1 MIFNHKSVLLNET
14 VDSLCVKPQGIY
26 VDGTLGG
33 GGHASEVA
41 ARLGDGGR
49 LIGIDQDADAIA
61 AASERLAPF
70 GDKITVVRS
79 NYERIAQVLDEL
91 EIPQVD
97 GIYLDLGVSSF
108 QLDTAERGFTY
119 REDDAPLDMRMDQS
133 QKLSAYQ
140 VVNEWEYQELV
151 RIFFQFGE
159 ESFAKQIARKIEKAR
174 EVKPIETTFA
184 LVDVIKSAL
193 PAKVLNKKG
202 HPAKKVFQAIRI
214 AVNDE
219 LGELQLVLRDAL
231 ELLHVGGRLC
241 VISFQSLEDRIVKD
255 TFSSCSKPKQY
266 DKRIPIL
273 PQDMEA
279 APYRLL
285 NKKPITATEEE
296 LRENMRSH
304 SAKLRCIERIR

>member
-1 MIFNHKSVLLNET
+1 MMKHYSVLLQESIDNLAIHS
-14 VDSLCVKPQGIY
+14 DGIY
-26 VDGTLGG
+26 VDGTLGR
-33 GGHASEVA
+33 GGHSAEILARIPQGHLYAFDRDAS
-41 ARLGDGGR
+41 
-49 LIGIDQDADAIA
+49 AIEE
-61 AASERLAPF
+61 SRERLAQI
-70 GDKITVVRS
+70 GNNVTLIHS
-79 NYERIAQVLDEL
+79 NFSNLKREL
-91 EIPQVD
+91 TARGVTGID
-97 GIYLDLGVSSF
+97 GMVLDLGVSSPQF
-108 QLDTAERGFTY
+108 DEAQRGFSY
-119 REDDAPLDMRMDQS
+119 RFDAPLDMRMDQS

-159 ESFAKQIARKIEKAR
+159 ESFAKQIARNIEKAR

>member
-1 MIFNHKSVLLNET
+1 MMKHYSVLLQESIDNLAIRS
-14 VDSLCVKPQGIY
+14 DGIY
-26 VDGTLGG
+26 VDGTLGR
-33 GGHASEVA
+33 GGHSAEILARIPQGHLYAFDRDASAIEESRERLTRIGSNVTLIHSNFSNVKSELE
-41 ARLGDGGR
+41 ARGVT
-49 LIGIDQDADAIA
+49 GID
-61 AASERLAPF
+61 
-70 GDKITVVRS
+70 GMV
-79 NYERIAQVLDEL
+79 
-91 EIPQVD
+91 
-97 GIYLDLGVSSF
+97 LDLGVSSPQF
-108 QLDTAERGFTY
+108 DEAQRGFSY
-119 REDDAPLDMRMDQS
+119 RFDAPLDMRMDQS

>member
-1 MIFNHKSVLLNET
+1 MMKHYSVLLQESIDNLAIHS
-14 VDSLCVKPQGIY
+14 DGIY
-26 VDGTLGG
+26 VDGTLGR
-33 GGHASEVA
+33 GGHSAEILARIPQGHLYAFDRDASAIEESK
-41 ARLGDGGR
+41 ARLAQIGDNVT
-49 LIGIDQDADAIA
+49 LIHSNFSNLKSELTARGVTGID
-61 AASERLAPF
+61 
-70 GDKITVVRS
+70 GMV
-79 NYERIAQVLDEL
+79 
-91 EIPQVD
+91 
-97 GIYLDLGVSSF
+97 LDLGVSSPQF
-108 QLDTAERGFTY
+108 DEAQRGFSY
-119 REDDAPLDMRMDQS
+119 RFDAPLDMRMDQS
-133 QKLSAYQ
+133 QRLSAYQ

-231 ELLHVGGRLC
+231 QLLHVGGRLC
-241 VISFQSLEDRIVKD
+241 VISFQSLEERIVKD
-255 TFSSCSKPKQY
+255 TFASCSKPKQY
-266 DKRIPIL
+266 DKRVPIL

>member
-1 MIFNHKSVLLNET
+1 MMKHYSVLLQESIDNLAIHS
-14 VDSLCVKPQGIY
+14 DGIY
-26 VDGTLGG
+26 VDGTLGR
-33 GGHASEVA
+33 GGHSAEILARIPQGHLYAFDRDAS
-41 ARLGDGGR
+41 
-49 LIGIDQDADAIA
+49 AIEE
-61 AASERLAPF
+61 SRERLAQI
-70 GDKITVVRS
+70 GNNVTLIHS
-79 NYERIAQVLDEL
+79 NFSNLKREL
-91 EIPQVD
+91 TARGVTGID
-97 GIYLDLGVSSF
+97 GMVLDLGVSSPQF
-108 QLDTAERGFTY
+108 DEAQRGFSY
-119 REDDAPLDMRMDQS
+119 RFDAPLDMRMDQS

-193 PAKVLNKKG
+193 PTKVLNKKG

>member
-1 MIFNHKSVLLNET
+1 MMKHYSVLLQESIDNLAIHS
-14 VDSLCVKPQGIY
+14 DGIY
-26 VDGTLGG
+26 VDGTLGR
-33 GGHASEVA
+33 GGHSAEILARIPQGHLYAFDRDAS
-41 ARLGDGGR
+41 
-49 LIGIDQDADAIA
+49 AIEE
-61 AASERLAPF
+61 SRERLAQI
-70 GDKITVVRS
+70 GNNVTLIHS
-79 NYERIAQVLDEL
+79 NFSNLKREL
-91 EIPQVD
+91 TARGVTGID
-97 GIYLDLGVSSF
+97 GMVLDLGVSSPQF
-108 QLDTAERGFTY
+108 DEAQRGFSY
-119 REDDAPLDMRMDQS
+119 RFDAPLDMRMDQS

-231 ELLHVGGRLC
+231 QLLHVGGRLC

>member
-1 MIFNHKSVLLNET
+1 MMKHYSVLLQESIDNLAIHS
-14 VDSLCVKPQGIY
+14 DGIY
-26 VDGTLGG
+26 VDGTLGR
-33 GGHASEVA
+33 GGHSAEILARIPQGHLYAFDRDAS
-41 ARLGDGGR
+41 
-49 LIGIDQDADAIA
+49 AIEE
-61 AASERLAPF
+61 SRERLAQI
-70 GDKITVVRS
+70 GNNVTLIHS
-79 NYERIAQVLDEL
+79 NFSNLKREL
-91 EIPQVD
+91 TARGVTGID
-97 GIYLDLGVSSF
+97 GMVLDLGVSSPQF
-108 QLDTAERGFTY
+108 DEAQRGFSY
-119 REDDAPLDMRMDQS
+119 RFDAPLDMRMDKS
-133 QKLSAYQ
+133 KKLSDYQ
-140 VVNEWEYQELV
+140 VVNEWVFQEFLSF
-151 RIFFQFGE
+151 FFQFGE

-279 APYRLL
+279 APCRLL

>member
-1 MIFNHKSVLLNET
+1 MMKHYSVLLQESIDNLAIHS
-14 VDSLCVKPQGIY
+14 DGIY
-26 VDGTLGG
+26 VDGTLGR
-33 GGHASEVA
+33 GGHSAEILARIPQGHLYAFDRDAS
-41 ARLGDGGR
+41 
-49 LIGIDQDADAIA
+49 AIEE
-61 AASERLAPF
+61 SRERLAQI
-70 GDKITVVRS
+70 GNNVTLIHS
-79 NYERIAQVLDEL
+79 NFSNLKREL
-91 EIPQVD
+91 TARGVTGID
-97 GIYLDLGVSSF
+97 GMVLDLGVSSPQF
-108 QLDTAERGFTY
+108 DEAQRGFSY
-119 REDDAPLDMRMDQS
+119 RFDAPLDMRMDQS

-184 LVDVIKSAL
+184 LVDIIKSAL

>member
-1 MIFNHKSVLLNET
+1 MMKHYSVLLQESIDNLAIHS
-14 VDSLCVKPQGIY
+14 DGIY
-26 VDGTLGG
+26 VDGTLGR
-33 GGHASEVA
+33 GGHSAEILARIPQGHLYAFDRDAS
-41 ARLGDGGR
+41 
-49 LIGIDQDADAIA
+49 AIEE
-61 AASERLAPF
+61 SRERLAQI
-70 GDKITVVRS
+70 GNNVTLIHS
-79 NYERIAQVLDEL
+79 NFSNLNREL
-91 EIPQVD
+91 TARGVTGID
-97 GIYLDLGVSSF
+97 GMVLDLGVSSPQF
-108 QLDTAERGFTY
+108 DEAQRGFSY
-119 REDDAPLDMRMDQS
+119 RFDAPLDMRMDQS

>member
-1 MIFNHKSVLLNET
+1 MMKHYSVLLQESIDNLAIHS
-14 VDSLCVKPQGIY
+14 DGIY
-26 VDGTLGG
+26 VDGTLGR
-33 GGHASEVA
+33 GGHSAEILARIPQGHLYAFDRDAS
-41 ARLGDGGR
+41 
-49 LIGIDQDADAIA
+49 AIEE
-61 AASERLAPF
+61 SRERLAQI
-70 GDKITVVRS
+70 GNNVTLIHS
-79 NYERIAQVLDEL
+79 NFSNLKREL
-91 EIPQVD
+91 TARGVTGID
-97 GIYLDLGVSSF
+97 GMVLDLGVSSPQF
-108 QLDTAERGFTY
+108 DEAQRGFSY
-119 REDDAPLDMRMDQS
+119 RFDAPLDMRMDQS

-241 VISFQSLEDRIVKD
+241 VISFQSLEDRIIKD

>member
-1 MIFNHKSVLLNET
+1 MMKHYSVLLQESIDNLAIHS
-14 VDSLCVKPQGIY
+14 DGIY
-26 VDGTLGG
+26 VDGTLGR
-33 GGHASEVA
+33 GGHSAEILARIPQGHLYAFDRDASAIEESR
-41 ARLGDGGR
+41 ARLAQIGDNVT
-49 LIGIDQDADAIA
+49 LIHSNFSNLKRELTARGVTGID
-61 AASERLAPF
+61 
-70 GDKITVVRS
+70 GMV
-79 NYERIAQVLDEL
+79 
-91 EIPQVD
+91 
-97 GIYLDLGVSSF
+97 LDLGVSSPQF
-108 QLDTAERGFTY
+108 DEAQRGFSY
-119 REDDAPLDMRMDQS
+119 RFDAPLDMRMDQS

-296 LRENMRSH
+296 LKENMRSH

>member
-1 MIFNHKSVLLNET
+1 M
-14 VDSLCVKPQGIY
+14 
-26 VDGTLGG
+26 
-33 GGHASEVA
+33 
-41 ARLGDGGR
+41 
-49 LIGIDQDADAIA
+49 
-61 AASERLAPF
+61 
-70 GDKITVVRS
+70 
-79 NYERIAQVLDEL
+79 
-91 EIPQVD
+91 
-97 GIYLDLGVSSF
+97 
-108 QLDTAERGFTY
+108 
-119 REDDAPLDMRMDQS
+119 
-133 QKLSAYQ
+133 
-140 VVNEWEYQELV
+140 VNEWEYQELV

-255 TFSSCSKPKQY
+255 TFASCSKPKQY

>member
-1 MIFNHKSVLLNET
+1 MMKHYSVLLQESIDNLAIHS
-14 VDSLCVKPQGIY
+14 DGIY
-26 VDGTLGG
+26 VDGTLGR
-33 GGHASEVA
+33 GGHSAEILARIPQGHLYAFDRDAS
-41 ARLGDGGR
+41 
-49 LIGIDQDADAIA
+49 AIEE
-61 AASERLAPF
+61 SRERLAQI
-70 GDKITVVRS
+70 GNNVTLIHS
-79 NYERIAQVLDEL
+79 NFSNLKREL
-91 EIPQVD
+91 TARGVTGID
-97 GIYLDLGVSSF
+97 GMVLDLGVSSPQF
-108 QLDTAERGFTY
+108 DEAQRGFSY
-119 REDDAPLDMRMDQS
+119 RFDAPLDMRMDQS

>member
-1 MIFNHKSVLLNET
+1 MMKHYSVVLQESIDNLAIHS
-14 VDSLCVKPQGIY
+14 DGIY
-26 VDGTLGG
+26 VDGTLGR
-33 GGHASEVA
+33 GGHSAEILARIPQGHLYAFDRDAS
-41 ARLGDGGR
+41 
-49 LIGIDQDADAIA
+49 AIEE
-61 AASERLAPF
+61 SRERLAQI
-70 GDKITVVRS
+70 GNNVTLIHS
-79 NYERIAQVLDEL
+79 NFSNLKREL
-91 EIPQVD
+91 TARGVTGID
-97 GIYLDLGVSSF
+97 GMVLDLGVSSPQF
-108 QLDTAERGFTY
+108 DEAQRGFSY
-119 REDDAPLDMRMDQS
+119 RFDAPLDMRMDQS

>member
-1 MIFNHKSVLLNET
+1 MMKHYSVLLQESIDNLAIRS
-14 VDSLCVKPQGIY
+14 DGIY
-26 VDGTLGG
+26 VDGTLGR
-33 GGHASEVA
+33 GGHSAEILARIPQGHLYAFDRDAS
-41 ARLGDGGR
+41 
-49 LIGIDQDADAIA
+49 AIEE
-61 AASERLAPF
+61 SRERLARI
-70 GDKITVVRS
+70 GNNVTLIHS
-79 NYERIAQVLDEL
+79 NFSNLKREL
-91 EIPQVD
+91 TARGVTGID
-97 GIYLDLGVSSF
+97 GMVLDLGVSSPQF
-108 QLDTAERGFTY
+108 DEAQRGFSY
-119 REDDAPLDMRMDQS
+119 RFDAPLDMRMDQR

-174 EVKPIETTFA
+174 ETKAIETTLE

-255 TFSSCSKPKQY
+255 TFSSCSKPKQF

-285 NKKPITATEEE
+285 NKKPITATEDE

>member
-1 MIFNHKSVLLNET
+1 MMKHYSVLLQESIDNLAIHS
-14 VDSLCVKPQGIY
+14 DGIY
-26 VDGTLGG
+26 VDGTLGR
-33 GGHASEVA
+33 GGHSAEILARIPQGHLYAFDRDAS
-41 ARLGDGGR
+41 
-49 LIGIDQDADAIA
+49 AIEE
-61 AASERLAPF
+61 SRERLAQI
-70 GDKITVVRS
+70 GNNVTLIHS
-79 NYERIAQVLDEL
+79 NFSNLKREL
-91 EIPQVD
+91 TARGVTGID
-97 GIYLDLGVSSF
+97 GMVLDLGVSSPQF
-108 QLDTAERGFTY
+108 DEAQRGFSY
-119 REDDAPLDMRMDQS
+119 RFDAPLDMRMDQS

-296 LRENMRSH
+296 LRGNMRSH

>member
-1 MIFNHKSVLLNET
+1 MMKHYSVLLQESIDNLAIHS
-14 VDSLCVKPQGIY
+14 DGIY
-26 VDGTLGG
+26 VDGTLGR
-33 GGHASEVA
+33 GGHSAEILARIPQGHLYAFDRDAS
-41 ARLGDGGR
+41 
-49 LIGIDQDADAIA
+49 AIEE
-61 AASERLAPF
+61 SRERLAQI
-70 GDKITVVRS
+70 GNNVTLIHS
-79 NYERIAQVLDEL
+79 NFSNLKREL
-91 EIPQVD
+91 TARGVTGID
-97 GIYLDLGVSSF
+97 GMVLDLGVSSPQF
-108 QLDTAERGFTY
+108 DEAQRGFSY
-119 REDDAPLDMRMDQS
+119 RFDAPLDMRMDQS

-255 TFSSCSKPKQY
+255 TFASCSKSKQY

>member
-1 MIFNHKSVLLNET
+1 MMKHYSVLLQESIDNLAIHS
-14 VDSLCVKPQGIY
+14 DGIY
-26 VDGTLGG
+26 VDGTLGR
-33 GGHASEVA
+33 GGHSAEILARIPQGHLYAFDRDAS
-41 ARLGDGGR
+41 
-49 LIGIDQDADAIA
+49 AIEE
-61 AASERLAPF
+61 SRERLAQI
-70 GDKITVVRS
+70 GNNVTLIHS
-79 NYERIAQVLDEL
+79 NFSNLKREL
-91 EIPQVD
+91 TARGVTGID
-97 GIYLDLGVSSF
+97 GMVLDLGVSSPQF
-108 QLDTAERGFTY
+108 DEAQRGFSY
-119 REDDAPLDMRMDQS
+119 RFDAPLDMRMDQS

-296 LRENMRSH
+296 LKENMRSH

>member
-1 MIFNHKSVLLNET
+1 MMKHYSVLLQESIDNLAIHS
-14 VDSLCVKPQGIY
+14 DGIY
-26 VDGTLGG
+26 VDGTLGR
-33 GGHASEVA
+33 GGHSAEILARIPQGHLYAFDRDAS
-41 ARLGDGGR
+41 
-49 LIGIDQDADAIA
+49 AIEE
-61 AASERLAPF
+61 SRERLAQI
-70 GDKITVVRS
+70 GNNVTLIHS
-79 NYERIAQVLDEL
+79 NFSNLKREL
-91 EIPQVD
+91 TARGVTGID
-97 GIYLDLGVSSF
+97 GMVLDLGVSSPQF
-108 QLDTAERGFTY
+108 DEAQRGFSY
-119 REDDAPLDMRMDQS
+119 RFDAPLDMRMDQS
-133 QKLSAYQ
+133 QQLSAYQ

>member
-1 MIFNHKSVLLNET
+1 MMKHYSVLLQESIDNLAIHS
-14 VDSLCVKPQGIY
+14 DGIY
-26 VDGTLGG
+26 VDGTLGR
-33 GGHASEVA
+33 GGHSAEILARIPQGHLYAFDRDAS
-41 ARLGDGGR
+41 
-49 LIGIDQDADAIA
+49 AIEE
-61 AASERLAPF
+61 SRERLAQI
-70 GDKITVVRS
+70 GNNVTLIHS
-79 NYERIAQVLDEL
+79 NFSNLKREL
-91 EIPQVD
+91 TARGVTGID
-97 GIYLDLGVSSF
+97 GMVLDLGVSSPQF
-108 QLDTAERGFTY
+108 DEAQRGFSY
-119 REDDAPLDMRMDQS
+119 RFDAPLDMRMDQS

-266 DKRIPIL
+266 DKRIPIP

>member
-1 MIFNHKSVLLNET
+1 MMKHYSVLLQESIDNLAIHS
-14 VDSLCVKPQGIY
+14 DGIY
-26 VDGTLGG
+26 VDGTLGR
-33 GGHASEVA
+33 GGHSAEILARIPQGHLYAFDRDASAIEESK
-41 ARLGDGGR
+41 ARLAQIGDNVT
-49 LIGIDQDADAIA
+49 LIHSNFSNLKSELTARGVTGID
-61 AASERLAPF
+61 
-70 GDKITVVRS
+70 GMV
-79 NYERIAQVLDEL
+79 
-91 EIPQVD
+91 
-97 GIYLDLGVSSF
+97 LDLGVSSPQF
-108 QLDTAERGFTY
+108 DEAQRGFSY
-119 REDDAPLDMRMDQS
+119 RFDAPLDMRMDQS

>member
-1 MIFNHKSVLLNET
+1 MMKHYSVLLQESIDNLAIHS
-14 VDSLCVKPQGIY
+14 DGIY
-26 VDGTLGG
+26 VDGTLGR
-33 GGHASEVA
+33 GGHSAEILARIPQGHLYAFDRDASAIEESS
-41 ARLGDGGR
+41 ARLAEIGNNVT
-49 LIGIDQDADAIA
+49 LIHSNFSNLKSELTTRGVTGID
-61 AASERLAPF
+61 
-70 GDKITVVRS
+70 GMV
-79 NYERIAQVLDEL
+79 
-91 EIPQVD
+91 
-97 GIYLDLGVSSF
+97 LDLGVSSPQF
-108 QLDTAERGFTY
+108 DEAQRGFSY
-119 REDDAPLDMRMDQS
+119 RFDAPLDMRMDQS
-133 QKLSAYQ
+133 QELSAYQ

-159 ESFAKQIARKIEKAR
+159 ESFAKQIARKIEKSR
-174 EVKPIETTFA
+174 ELKPIETTFE

-219 LGELQLVLRDAL
+219 LGELQMVLRDAL

-241 VISFQSLEDRIVKD
+241 VISFQSLEDRIVKE
-255 TFSSCSKPKQY
+255 TFASFSKPKQY

-273 PQDMEA
+273 PQDMED

>member
-1 MIFNHKSVLLNET
+1 MMKHYSVLLQESIDNLAIHS
-14 VDSLCVKPQGIY
+14 DGIY
-26 VDGTLGG
+26 VDGTLGR
-33 GGHASEVA
+33 GGHSAEILARIPQGHLYAFDRDAS
-41 ARLGDGGR
+41 
-49 LIGIDQDADAIA
+49 AIEE
-61 AASERLAPF
+61 SRERLAQI
-70 GDKITVVRS
+70 GNNVTLIHS
-79 NYERIAQVLDEL
+79 NFSNLKREL
-91 EIPQVD
+91 TARGVTGID
-97 GIYLDLGVSSF
+97 GMVLDLGVSSPQF
-108 QLDTAERGFTY
+108 DEAQRGFSY
-119 REDDAPLDMRMDQS
+119 RFDAPLDMRMDQS

-231 ELLHVGGRLC
+231 ELLHV
-241 VISFQSLEDRIVKD
+241 ISFQSLEDRIVKD

>member
-1 MIFNHKSVLLNET
+1 MMKHYSVLLQESIDNLAIHS
-14 VDSLCVKPQGIY
+14 DGIY
-26 VDGTLGG
+26 VDGTLGR
-33 GGHASEVA
+33 GGHSAEILARIPQGHLYAFDRDAS
-41 ARLGDGGR
+41 
-49 LIGIDQDADAIA
+49 AIEE
-61 AASERLAPF
+61 SRERLAQI
-70 GDKITVVRS
+70 GNNVTLIHS
-79 NYERIAQVLDEL
+79 NFSNLKREL
-91 EIPQVD
+91 TARGVTGID
-97 GIYLDLGVSSF
+97 GMVLDLGVSSPQF
-108 QLDTAERGFTY
+108 DEAQRGFSY
-119 REDDAPLDMRMDQS
+119 RFDAPLDMRMDQS

-174 EVKPIETTFA
+174 EIKPIETTFA

>member
-1 MIFNHKSVLLNET
+1 MMKHYSVLLQESIDNLAIHS
-14 VDSLCVKPQGIY
+14 DGIY
-26 VDGTLGG
+26 VDGTLGR
-33 GGHASEVA
+33 GGHSAEILARIPQGHLYAFDRDAS
-41 ARLGDGGR
+41 
-49 LIGIDQDADAIA
+49 AIEE
-61 AASERLAPF
+61 SRERLAQI
-70 GDKITVVRS
+70 GNNVTLIHS
-79 NYERIAQVLDEL
+79 NFSNLKREL
-91 EIPQVD
+91 TARGVTGID
-97 GIYLDLGVSSF
+97 GMVLDLGVSSPQF
-108 QLDTAERGFTY
+108 DEAQRGFSY
-119 REDDAPLDMRMDQS
+119 RFDAPLDMRMDQS

-174 EVKPIETTFA
+174 EVKPIETTFV

-241 VISFQSLEDRIVKD
+241 GISFQSREDGVVWGRCG
-255 TFSSCSKPKQY
+255 SC
-266 DKRIPIL
+266 
-273 PQDMEA
+273 
-279 APYRLL
+279 
-285 NKKPITATEEE
+285 
-296 LRENMRSH
+296 
-304 SAKLRCIERIR
+304 C

>member
-1 MIFNHKSVLLNET
+1 MMKHYSVLLQESIDNLAIHS
-14 VDSLCVKPQGIY
+14 DGIY
-26 VDGTLGG
+26 VDGTLGR
-33 GGHASEVA
+33 GGHSAEILARIPQGHLYAFDRDAS
-41 ARLGDGGR
+41 
-49 LIGIDQDADAIA
+49 AIEE
-61 AASERLAPF
+61 SRERLAQI
-70 GDKITVVRS
+70 GNNVTLIHS
-79 NYERIAQVLDEL
+79 NFSNLKREL
-91 EIPQVD
+91 TARGVTGID
-97 GIYLDLGVSSF
+97 GMVLDLGVSSPQF
-108 QLDTAERGFTY
+108 DEAQRGFSY
-119 REDDAPLDMRMDQS
+119 RFDAPLDMRMDQS

-255 TFSSCSKPKQY
+255 TFASSSKPKQY

>member
-1 MIFNHKSVLLNET
+1 MMKHYSVLLQESIDNLAIHS
-14 VDSLCVKPQGIY
+14 DGIY
-26 VDGTLGG
+26 VDGTLGR
-33 GGHASEVA
+33 GGHSAEILARIPQGHLYAFDRDAS
-41 ARLGDGGR
+41 
-49 LIGIDQDADAIA
+49 AIEE
-61 AASERLAPF
+61 SRERLAQI
-70 GDKITVVRS
+70 GNNVTLIHS
-79 NYERIAQVLDEL
+79 NFSNLKREL
-91 EIPQVD
+91 TARGVTGID
-97 GIYLDLGVSSF
+97 GMVLDLGVSSPQF
-108 QLDTAERGFTY
+108 DEAQRGFSY
-119 REDDAPLDMRMDQS
+119 RFDAPLDMRMDQS

-255 TFSSCSKPKQY
+255 TFASFSKPKQY